1 MKRGDVSSMDNIK
14 KYFHGIG
21 LLEKLEKIER
31 TVEALE
37 REGKR
42 IYPPHE
48 KRYQAFNRT
57 PQERVKVV
65 ILGQDPY
72 HRPHQA
78 NGLCFST
85 EKGVRLPPSLK
96 NIYSELEADLGFKA
110 PENGD
115 LTFWADQGV
124 LLLNTIL
131 TVEEGLPLSHKH
143 LGWQEITR
151 AYLQKILLG
160 RTPVAICLWGKE
172 AEKFF
177 SPLQEHIGEE
187 HFVLKSN
194 HPSPLSANRGFFG
207 TKPFSRINQFLTL
220 KGISPILW
228 SEGKILMRQG
238 KA

>member
-1 MKRGDVSSMDNIK
+1 MDNIK
-14 KYFHGIG
+14 KYFHNSC
-21 LLEKLEKIER
+21 LLEKLRKIEQM
-31 TVEALE
+31 VEALE
-37 REGKR
+37 GEGKR
-42 IYPPHE
+42 VYPPLE
-48 KRYQAFNRT
+48 KRYQAFISP
-57 PQERVKVV
+57 PQEMVKVV

-72 HRPHQA
+72 HRPYQA

-85 EKGVRLPPSLK
+85 EKGITLPPSLK
-96 NIYSELEADLGFKA
+96 NIYSELEADLGLKA
-110 PENGD
+110 PQNGD

-151 AYLQKILLG
+151 TYLRQILEKKIPL
-160 RTPVAICLWGKE
+160 AICLWGKE

-177 SPLQEHIGEE
+177 SPLQEHIGEN
-187 HFVLKSN
+187 HLILKSN

-207 TKPFSRINQFLTL
+207 SKPFSKINQFLTQ

-228 SEGKILMRQG
+228 SDRETWTTQG
-238 KA
+238 KT

>member
-1 MKRGDVSSMDNIK
+1 MDNIK
-14 KYFHGIG
+14 KYFHNSCI
-21 LLEKLEKIER
+21 LEKLEKIER

-42 IYPPHE
+42 IFPPLE
-48 KRYQAFNRT
+48 KRYQAFMRT
-57 PQERVKVV
+57 PQARVKVV

-72 HRPHQA
+72 YRPNQA

-85 EKGVRLPPSLK
+85 EKGITLPPSLK
-96 NIYSELEADLGFKA
+96 NIYSELEEDLGLKA
-110 PENGD
+110 PPNGD

-151 AYLQKILLG
+151 AFLEQILRQK
-160 RTPVAICLWGKE
+160 TPLAICLWGKE

-177 SPLQEHIGEE
+177 SPLQEYIGEE
-187 HFVLKSN
+187 HLLLKSN

-207 TKPFSRINQFLTL
+207 SKPFSKINQFLTRNGL
-220 KGISPILW
+220 SPILW
-228 SEGKILMRQG
+228 SKGETLVHLGKT
-238 KA
+238 